1 MDLDDQ
7 MYSDFSDLRIDPS
20 SSSSGDRNFPIYSW
34 QPITDQFLSS
44 CKRKFNGVL
53 TVIGKEFTK

>member
-34 QPITDQFLSS
+34 LPITDQFLSS
-44 CKRKFNGVL
+44 CKRKFNDVL
-53 TVIGKEFTK
+53 IVIGKEFTK